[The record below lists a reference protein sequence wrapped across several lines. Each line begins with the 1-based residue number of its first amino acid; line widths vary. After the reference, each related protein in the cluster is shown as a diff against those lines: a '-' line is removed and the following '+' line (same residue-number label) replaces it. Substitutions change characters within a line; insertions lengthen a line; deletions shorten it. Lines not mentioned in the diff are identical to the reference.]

1 MAGLR
6 RAWPRATWMLLV
18 MALIVATFAPALV
31 AIPMLTQTPALLAFA
46 HAAAVCAP
54 ALSLVAAAALTIQ
67 LWRARTWGGWALLG
81 VTLICAWLSRV
92 NMIEWMFSP
101 APDAETVEAGQF
113 HDVRDSDMV
122 IGVTLGGQS
131 RAYPVR
137 YLAYHH
143 MLNDRLGDTWLLP
156 TY

>member
-1 MAGLR
+1 
-6 RAWPRATWMLLV
+6 
-18 MALIVATFAPALV
+18 MALAIATFAPLLV
-31 AIPMLTQTPALLAFA
+31 AIPTLTQTPALLAFA
-46 HAAAVCAP
+46 HAGAACAP
-54 ALSLVAAAALTIQ
+54 ALSLVAAAALAIR
-67 LWRARTWGGWALLG
+67 LWRSRTWSGWVLLG

-92 NMIEWMFSP
+92 NMLEWMFSS
-101 APDAETVEAGQF
+101 APDAQVAEAAQF

-122 IGVTLGGQS
+122 IGVILGGQS

-143 MLNDRLGDTWLLP
+143 MLNDRLGGTWLLP

>member
-1 MAGLR
+1 MTLSR
-6 RAWPRATWMLLV
+6 RLSPFLV
-18 MALIVATFAPALV
+18 AALVVATFAPALV
-31 AIPMLTQTPALLAFA
+31 AIPTLTQTPALLSFA

-54 ALSLVAAAALTIQ
+54 PLSVLAAVLLAFQ

-92 NMIEWMFSP
+92 NMLEWMFSP
-101 APDAETVEAGQF
+101 APGAETVDAAQF
-113 HDVRDSDMV
+113 HDVRDGDMV
-122 IGVTLGGQS
+122 IGVSIGGQS

-143 MLNDRLGDTWLLP
+143 MLNDRLGETWLLP

>member
-1 MAGLR
+1 MPLSQR
-6 RAWPRATWMLLV
+6 LSILLV
-18 MALIVATFAPALV
+18 AALVIATFAPALV
-31 AIPMLTQTPALLAFA
+31 AIPTLTQTPALLAFGHTA
-46 HAAAVCAP
+46 GVWAP
-54 ALSLVAAAALTIQ
+54 ALSLVAAALLAFR
-67 LWRARTWGGWALLG
+67 LWRARTWGAWALLG

-92 NMIEWMFSP
+92 NMLEWMFSP
-101 APDAETVEAGQF
+101 APEAEAVEAAQF
-113 HDVRDSDMV
+113 HDIRDSDMV
-122 IGVTLGGQS
+122 LGVSIGGRS

>member
-6 RAWPRATWMLLV
+6 RAWDRATWILV
-18 MALIVATFAPALV
+18 GTLVLATFAPVLV
-31 AIPMLTQTPALLAFA
+31 AIPTLAQTPTLLAFA
-46 HAAAVCAP
+46 HAAATCAP
-54 ALSLVAAAALTIQ
+54 ALSLIASAALAIR
-67 LWRARTWGGWALLG
+67 LWRSRTWGGWALLG

-92 NMIEWMFSP
+92 NMLEWMFSP
-101 APDAETVEAGQF
+101 APEAEAVEAAQF

-122 IGVTLGGQS
+122 VGITIGGQS